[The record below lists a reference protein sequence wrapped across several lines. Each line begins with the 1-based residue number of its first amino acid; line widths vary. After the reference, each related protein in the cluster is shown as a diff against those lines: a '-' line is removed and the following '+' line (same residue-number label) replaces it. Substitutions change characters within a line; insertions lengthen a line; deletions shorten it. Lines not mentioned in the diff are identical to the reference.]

1 MRALLLYNPNATTT
15 TPAVVARIRSAL
27 SAELK
32 LDVEATRQRGHA
44 TELARAAV
52 DEGYDVCVALGGDGT
67 VNETLQGL
75 ALTPV
80 RLAVLPGG
88 STNVFARIL
97 GLGRDPVA
105 ATAGLLRRLR
115 EGEDR
120 TVNLGVAN
128 DRFFAFCAGLGYDA
142 DVVRMVDERPR
153 MKQLVRQVT
162 FLWCGALSVLAG
174 HASTP
179 RVTLSTGTAPPVRGL
194 GTTVCCNADP
204 YTFLGPLPARM
215 CPQAGLDA
223 GLDVSALTRSR
234 FPDLVRVAATALTG
248 DRVPALRNV
257 VTWHDRDRFELT
269 SAAPLPLQ
277 VDGEYTGETR
287 RVVLRTVRRAVTV
300 VA

>member
-15 TPAVVARIRSAL
+15 TPAALARIRTAL
-27 SAELK
+27 SSEMK

-44 TELARAAV
+44 TELARGAV

-88 STNVFARIL
+88 SANVFARIL

-128 DRFFAFCAGLGYDA
+128 DRFFAFCAGFGYDA

-153 MKQLVRQVT
+153 MKRLVRQVT
-162 FLWCGALSVLAG
+162 FLWCGAVSLAAG
-174 HASTP
+174 RAATP
-179 RVTLSTGTAPPVRGL
+179 RVTLTSGAAPPVRGL

-204 YTFLGPLPARM
+204 YTFLGPLPGRM
-215 CPQAGLDA
+215 CPEADLDA
-223 GLDVSALTRSR
+223 ALDVTALTRSG

-248 DRVPALRNV
+248 DRVPQLPRV
-257 VTWHDRDRFELT
+257 STWHDRDRYELT
-269 SAAPLPLQ
+269 SAAPLPLH
-277 VDGEYTGETR
+277 VDGEYTGETD